1 MNSLNE
7 EQMVFVEKILNESQ
21 LTYAPLKEELFDH
34 ICCVVEAEMAKGKP
48 FEMAMVHARFHFG
61 KENLNHIQKD
71 TIHQLTYKQ
80 KLMKR
85 ISVIAGALTV
95 GLFIIAV
102 TAIAQN
108 TPELFPIENGTINSK
123 ATYGARNLK
132 VDGKVVKK
140 FHKGIDIVAPTGT
153 PIYASADGIVEKAD
167 SEDVEKKGYGN
178 NIIIKHDETYKT
190 RYAHLSEM
198 KVKAGAKV
206 NKGDIIGYSGN
217 TGLSTG
223 PHLHYEVIKDG
234 ENVDPQKFFTKK

>member
-21 LTYAPLKEELFDH
+21 LSYAPLKEELFDH

-48 FEMAMVHARFHFG
+48 FEMAMVHAQSHFG

-85 ISVIAGALTV
+85 ISVMAGALTA
-95 GLFIIAV
+95 GLFIFAV
-102 TAIAQN
+102 TALAQN
-108 TPELFPIENGTINSK
+108 TPDLFPIEKGEINSK
-123 ATYGARNLK
+123 ATYGARDLK
-132 VDGKVVKK
+132 VDGKVVTK

-153 PIYASADGIVEKAD
+153 PIYASADGTVEKAD
-167 SEDVEKKGYGN
+167 SENVGKNYGN

-206 NKGDIIGYSGN
+206 KKGDIIGYSGN

-223 PHLHYEVIKDG
+223 PHLHFEVIKDG
-234 ENVDPQKFFTKK
+234 ENVDPQKFFSKK